1 MGPKILLLLAGRAKE
16 KWIEEGFRHYRKL
29 LSGFAQVEVK
39 EFGKSPRELE
49 QLTTKIPKGCFTV
62 LLDVQGERFSS
73 EVLAEFFRTKMNQGT
88 SRFCFLIGGSEGLPD
103 EVKAKANLRW
113 SFSPLTF
120 PHHLIRVV
128 LVEQLYRAFSI
139 LGGRKYH
146 K

>member
-29 LSGFAQVEVK
+29 LSGFAQVEIK
-39 EFGKSPRELE
+39 EVSETPKELQ
-49 QLTTKIPKGCFTV
+49 QLASKIPKGHFTI
-62 LLDVQGERFSS
+62 LLDVEGERFSS
-73 EVLAEFFRTKMNQGT
+73 EALAEFFRQKLNQGT
-88 SRFCFLIGGSEGLPD
+88 SRFCFVVGGSEGLPE
-103 EVKAKANLRW
+103 EVKAQANLRW

>member
-1 MGPKILLLLAGRAKE
+1 M
-16 KWIEEGFRHYRKL
+16 
-29 LSGFAQVEVK
+29 EVK
-39 EFGKSPRELE
+39 ECGESLKELE
-49 QLTTKIPKGCFTV
+49 QLTAKIPARCFTV
-62 LLDVQGERFSS
+62 LLDVEGERFSS
-73 EVLAEFFRTKMNQGT
+73 EGLAEFFRTKMNQGT
-88 SRFCFLIGGSEGLPD
+88 SRFCFLVGGSEGFPD

-120 PHHLIRVV
+120 PHHLIRVA

>member
-16 KWIEEGFRHYRKL
+16 KWIEEGFRHYSKL

-39 EFGKSPRELE
+39 EFGESPKDL
-49 QLTTKIPKGCFTV
+49 QGLSLKIPKEHFTV
-62 LLDVQGERFSS
+62 LLDIKGKSFSS
-73 EVLAEFFRTKMNQGT
+73 EMLAEFFRGKMNQGT
-88 SRFCFLIGGSEGLPD
+88 SRFCFVVGGSEGLPE
-103 EVKAKANLRW
+103 EVKARANLRW

-128 LVEQLYRAFSI
+128 LMEQLYRAFSI

>member
-39 EFGKSPRELE
+39 EISEAPKDMQ
-49 QLTTKIPKGCFTV
+49 QLTSKIPKGYFTI
-62 LLDVQGERFSS
+62 LLDVEGERFSS
-73 EVLAEFFRTKMNQGT
+73 EALAEFFQRKLNQGT
-88 SRFCFLIGGSEGLPD
+88 SRFCFVVGGSEGLLE
-103 EVKAKANLRW
+103 EVKVRANLRW

>member
-1 MGPKILLLLAGRAKE
+1 M
-16 KWIEEGFRHYRKL
+16 
-29 LSGFAQVEVK
+29 
-39 EFGKSPRELE
+39 
-49 QLTTKIPKGCFTV
+49 
-62 LLDVQGERFSS
+62 LDVQGERFSS
-73 EVLAEFFRTKMNQGT
+73 EALAEFFKTKMNQGM
-88 SRFCFLIGGSEGLPD
+88 SRFCFLVGGPQGLPD
-103 EVKAKANLRW
+103 EVKARANLRW